1 MIAQRTVPEI
11 WCAMNR
17 QIDRQKDRWMEKVTN
32 RGECLTF
39 KKKHD
44 FYEINLKQKI
54 NQTKELRKTF

>member
-1 MIAQRTVPEI
+1 
-11 WCAMNR
+11 MNR
-17 QIDRQKDRWMEKVTN
+17 QIDRQKDRWMEKVTY
-32 RGECLTF
+32 RGECLTV